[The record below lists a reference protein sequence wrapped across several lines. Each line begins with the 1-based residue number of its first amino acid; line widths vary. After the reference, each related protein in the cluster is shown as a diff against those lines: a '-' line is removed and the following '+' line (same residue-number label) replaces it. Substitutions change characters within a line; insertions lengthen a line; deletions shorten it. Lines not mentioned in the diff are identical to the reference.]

1 MKQLRIDIPDE
12 LHAELK
18 LKALEQSVT
27 IKEFVLGSLGVGL
40 YESHINPVKSKKKV
54 ALANEIIKHA
64 EEIEIPSEVYKA
76 FDKTCKNGHPIPK
89 GRDRCLIKGCK
100 YA

>member
-27 IKEFVLGSLGVGL
+27 IKEFVLGSLGIGL
-40 YESHINPVKSKKKV
+40 YESHTDPVKTKKKV
-54 ALANEIIKHA
+54 VLANKMIKHA

-76 FDKTCKNGHPIPK
+76 FDKTCKNGHILGK
-89 GRDRCLIKGCK
+89 FGKCMEKGCK
-100 YA
+100 YS